1 MLLLLFCNQ
10 QTVRNMRK
18 TILIPTDFTVT
29 SLNTLKAVLNTNS
42 SDTTLDII
50 LLHGMTSSDSIRDLL
65 FFSKMKQI
73 ETLTNNE
80 FEEAYEVLCNKFDS
94 QINSFKI
101 DLFSGYNQTAFNSYL
116 KANKVDTIFIANRKQ
131 KLSHRKSFDLSPFIR
146 KSNIE
151 VITLNTN
158 TETLQQEKG
167 KITEVFMN
175 QVLIS

>member
-1 MLLLLFCNQ
+1 
-10 QTVRNMRK
+10 MRK
-18 TILIPTDFTVT
+18 TILIPTDFTVN
-29 SLNTLKAVLNTNS
+29 SLNTLKTVLTNNS
-42 SDTTLDII
+42 SDTRLDII
-50 LLHGMTSSDSIRDLL
+50 LLHGLTLSDSIRELL

-73 ETLTNNE
+73 DSLTNNE

-146 KSNIE
+146 KSNVE

-158 TETLQQEKG
+158 AETPQQEKG
-167 KITEVFMN
+167 KITEVFLN
-175 QVLIS
+175 QVSIS